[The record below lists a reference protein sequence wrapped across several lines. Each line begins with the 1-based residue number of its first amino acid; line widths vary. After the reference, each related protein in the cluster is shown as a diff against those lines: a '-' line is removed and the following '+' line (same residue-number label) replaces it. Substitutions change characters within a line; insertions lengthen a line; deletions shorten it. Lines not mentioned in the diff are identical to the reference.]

1 MTPPPMDKKKET
13 IQKEKNKNKRKYWC
27 RVANSRSFTAYSH
40 GFTAA
45 PRRID
50 FAKTNHATFLYT
62 TTRLHPFSMQ
72 LPAVQEG
79 QINARSCSPPTTT
92 WILGAYPPSSKAS
105 ARRRRCSSRDA
116 ARSCD
121 QINCKKRVLPALFHK
136 RCPSQPTFSPWV
148 HTSDDS
154 YIYQLSLVLATATV
168 SFITSD

>member
-79 QINARSCSPPTTT
+79 RSMPEAVLPRQQHGSWESTRRAQRPQPDGGDAHRAMLPDHARLKGGQLGYGGHVVNVAQDITTFAATLSRLCLLYTSPSPRDG
-92 WILGAYPPSSKAS
+92 LLSRMPSSA
-105 ARRRRCSSRDA
+105 
-116 ARSCD
+116 
-121 QINCKKRVLPALFHK
+121 
-136 RCPSQPTFSPWV
+136 
-148 HTSDDS
+148 
-154 YIYQLSLVLATATV
+154 
-168 SFITSD
+168 